1 MKGGVQQ
8 TLESWL
14 EAARKIG
21 FLILLLAGSAAFG
34 FGVAWPLWLFATSQR
49 EAYTIFALCLAGG
62 GVLALAVR
70 GIIRRRDAPRNPGA
84 PRRTILSVLL
94 TILLCMT
101 ALAGAY
107 FATVLVYRGL
117 WILAIP
123 ALLVWC
129 GLLWLLGF
137 ARRASKRRMEGQ
149 KPAENKGE

>member
-1 MKGGVQQ
+1 MRGVVQK

-21 FLILLLAGSAAFG
+21 FLILLLAGSALFG

-62 GVLALAVR
+62 GVLALTVR
-70 GIIRRRDAPRNPGA
+70 GIIRRRDTPRNPGT

-94 TILLCMT
+94 TILLSVT
-101 ALAGAY
+101 ALAGGYLTA
-107 FATVLVYRGL
+107 VLLFRGL

-123 ALLVWC
+123 ALLLWC

-137 ARRASKRRMEGQ
+137 ARRASKKRMEHQ
-149 KPAENKGE
+149 KPAENMGE